1 MNIDTRKKGSEW
13 YSYSNQRAGVPC
25 MHLVADDTDV
35 ASSSS
40 EPLHSSTIVTQ
51 AVLGPS
57 VAKSSELPTS
67 RVDHDRSQ

>member
-1 MNIDTRKKGSEW
+1 
-13 YSYSNQRAGVPC
+13 